1 MQSVTMVNGR
11 ALIPVARK
19 SLSMSKRAVKSAR
32 NLSRSANV
40 HEDKIVRYCHR
51 FVVAE
56 LSRIK
61 YFSLKENKLTL
72 CHFLNLAVIFIEYLK
87 TYEILLT
94 SH

>member
-61 YFSLKENKLTL
+61 YFSFMDMISRISYLLHHWFKEYDSYYMSN
-72 CHFLNLAVIFIEYLK
+72 
-87 TYEILLT
+87 
-94 SH
+94 S